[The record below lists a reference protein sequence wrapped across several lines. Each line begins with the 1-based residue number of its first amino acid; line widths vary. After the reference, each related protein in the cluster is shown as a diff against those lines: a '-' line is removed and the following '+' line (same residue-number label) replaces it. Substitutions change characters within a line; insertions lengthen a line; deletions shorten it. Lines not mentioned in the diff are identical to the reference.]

1 MFGAGVA
8 EVTGGQKQL
17 FDDSQF
23 ASLSAAAHDL
33 KAPLSTIQFLAAS
46 LRDSELQLTDA
57 EREQMLWR
65 MQLTAESSLK
75 LVEGLTYAYSTS
87 RLALELEPVNV
98 AHICEDILHEFT
110 PLSRQL
116 GQTMELKLSR
126 RMVPLALA
134 HHSILRSIVSNL
146 CDNALKHNPPE
157 SHVQLR
163 IGPAKRGVIIAVRDN
178 GPQLRIADFKRL
190 KARLGKE
197 VNPLGARVGSSGLGL
212 FVASQL
218 AGAMDARLDLSR
230 HQTDGVTFSLH
241 LQPSYQLSFL

>member
-1 MFGAGVA
+1 MFSSGVA
-8 EVTGGQKQL
+8 EDRGQQKQL
-17 FDDSQF
+17 FDETQF

-33 KAPLSTIQFLAAS
+33 KSPLSTIQFLAAS
-46 LRDSELQLTDA
+46 LRDEELKLTEA
-57 EREQMLWR
+57 ERNQMLWR

-87 RLALELEPVNV
+87 RLGLELEPVNV
-98 AHICEDILHEFT
+98 GHVCEDILHELR

-126 RMVPLALA
+126 RGAPLALA
-134 HHSILRSIVSNL
+134 HHSVLRSIISNL

-163 IGPAKRGVIIAVRDN
+163 VGQSKHGIMVAVRDN
-178 GPQLRIADFKRL
+178 GPQLRITDFKRL
-190 KARLGKE
+190 KSRLGKE
-197 VNPLGARVGSSGLGL
+197 VNPLGARTGSSGLGL

-218 AGAMDARLDLSR
+218 ATAMDGRLDLLR
-230 HQTDGVTFSLH
+230 HQADGVTFSLR